1 MAGRE
6 AVIDS
11 LPPTVS
17 KMSSVALPT
26 LGPTPGRLKVAGVI
40 GFATILAMMPGFTR

>member
-1 MAGRE
+1 M
-6 AVIDS
+6 IDS

-26 LGPTPGRLKVAGVI
+26 LGPTPGRLKSAGEI